1 MQLEWA
7 SGSEFQPELYPA
19 TAHALAGGS
28 YYASLTEGDNERAFL
43 ARMGAV
49 FSLAAGDSDAHGGQ
63 WLLELLGDPHTSVG
77 LDMARPLLR
86 ALVHIAVQR
95 AAPA

>member
-7 SGSEFQPELYPA
+7 SGSEFHPELYPA

-28 YYASLTEGDNERAFL
+28 YYASLTEGDNNERAFL

-49 FSLAAGDSDAHGGQ
+49 FPLAAVTATRTVVGGCSSY
-63 WLLELLGDPHTSVG
+63 WTTRIPPSG
-77 LDMARPLLR
+77 
-86 ALVHIAVQR
+86 
-95 AAPA
+95 